1 MRLERRQSD
10 SWLLDMAAPFG
21 AVLVSLLICSL
32 LILASGASVL
42 KAYGMML
49 QGALGSG
56 YAVSETLTRATPLIF
71 TGLAVAI
78 AFRARIWNIG
88 AEGQLYAGALA
99 TVILGADGGRLASFL
114 PGWLL
119 PLVVF
124 AGAFLAGA
132 LLLLAPVFLK
142 VRLGVDEV
150 VTTLLSN
157 FIILLL
163 VSMLL
168 DGSLRDPMS
177 MGWPQSAPIADAV
190 NLRHLGGSSSR
201 LHSGFVIAVLA
212 ALIIWLLNARS
223 VWGYEMRAVG
233 FSRAGASFAGM
244 PVGSVIFRVA
254 LLSGGLAA
262 LAGFSEI
269 AGVKNYLTLDMSPGF
284 GYSGIVVAMLAQ
296 LHPLGVV
303 ASAIFVAAIFVGAD
317 AMSRSIGIPN
327 YIADV
332 IVAVSLLTMLVAI
345 MLTRYRIRHE

>member
-1 MRLERRQSD
+1 MRLERRHSD
-10 SWLLDMAAPFG
+10 SLLLDLAAPVG
-21 AVLVSLLICSL
+21 AVFASLLICSL
-32 LILASGASVL
+32 LILAAGAPVL
-42 KAYGMML
+42 KAYGTL
-49 QGALGSG
+49 LLGALGSW

-71 TGLAVAI
+71 TGLAVAV
-78 AFRARIWNIG
+78 AFRSRIWNIG

-99 TVILGADGGRLASFL
+99 TVVVGADGGHIASLL
-114 PGWLL
+114 PGWML
-119 PLVVF
+119 PPVTF
-124 AGAFLAGA
+124 AAAFLAGA
-132 LLLLAPVFLK
+132 VLLLGPVILK

-157 FIILLL
+157 FIVLLF

-177 MGWPQSAPIADAV
+177 MGWPQSVPVADAV
-190 NLRHLGGSSSR
+190 NLRHLGGSTVR
-201 LHSGFVIAVLA
+201 LHTGFVLGVMA
-212 ALIIWLLNARS
+212 ALIVWLLDARS

-254 LLSGGLAA
+254 FLSGGLAA

-269 AGVKNYLTLDMSPGF
+269 AGAKNYLTLDMSPGF

-296 LHPLGVV
+296 LHPIGVV
-303 ASAIFVAAIFVGAD
+303 ASAVFVAAIFVGAD
-317 AMSRSIGIPN
+317 AMSRSVGIPN

-345 MLTRYRIRHE
+345 MLTRYRIRNA